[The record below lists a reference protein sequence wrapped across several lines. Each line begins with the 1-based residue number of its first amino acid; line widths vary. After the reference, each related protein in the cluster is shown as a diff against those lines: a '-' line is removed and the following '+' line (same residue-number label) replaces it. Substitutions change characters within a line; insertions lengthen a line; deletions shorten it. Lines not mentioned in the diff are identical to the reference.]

1 MCVDYCSTPS
11 VPNHKTYNFSHG
23 FQLHTLIIILFRIML
38 SIIMI
43 LVSHESIL
51 IYEYNNVT
59 YIIFDVDIFSV
70 IIS

>member
-1 MCVDYCSTPS
+1 
-11 VPNHKTYNFSHG
+11 
-23 FQLHTLIIILFRIML
+23 ML

-51 IYEYNNVT
+51 IYEYNNIT

>member
-1 MCVDYCSTPS
+1 MCGSTSS